1 MKTFRPFDVLVIALL
16 AAAGGAA
23 GSYLALGKI
32 PTVAPPIISSSSA
45 TTTTVST
52 VPLIGDE
59 QDNVTVYEK
68 VSPSVVNIT
77 STVLSFDNFL
87 QAVPQQGTGSGSIL
101 DTEGRILT
109 NYHVVK
115 GARRLEV
122 TLASGKRYTAR
133 MLGADP
139 DHDLA
144 VIQLVDPPK
153 DLTTITLGN
162 SASLKVGRKVLA
174 IGNPFGLDRT
184 LTTGIISALGR
195 DLQSEKAGRTL
206 RNLIQTDAAIN
217 PGNSGGP
224 LLDNQGQLIGVNTAI
239 FSTSGSSAGIGFAV
253 PVETVREILPDL
265 LAGKG
270 KIIQHASL
278 GVVIQTLPPTVAE
291 ALNLPVQQGVL
302 IEQVLP
308 DSGAAAA
315 GLQPGNQEVVAGNL
329 RLRIGGDVVTAIDG
343 VAVDDAQSLISEVQ
357 KHKIGDQVRLNIV
370 RDGQQLS
377 VSVTLS
383 ESADQGQ
390 D

>member
-23 GSYLALGKI
+23 GSYLVVGKAVV
-32 PTVAPPIISSSSA
+32 TAAPPITSSSP
-45 TTTTVST
+45 TTTVST
-52 VPLIGDE
+52 APLIGDE

-68 VSPSVVNIT
+68 VSPTVVNIT
-77 STVLSFDNFL
+77 STVLNFDTFL

-101 DTEGRILT
+101 DAEGRILT
-109 NYHVVK
+109 NYHVIK

-153 DLTTITLGN
+153 GLTTITLGN
-162 SASLKVGRKVLA
+162 SESLKVGRKVLA

-224 LLDNQGQLIGVNTAI
+224 LLDSQGQLIGVNTAI

-253 PVETVREILPDL
+253 PVETVREILPNL

-270 KIIQHASL
+270 KVVQRASL

-291 ALNLPVQQGVL
+291 ALNLPIQQGVL
-302 IEQVLP
+302 IEQVIP
-308 DSGAAAA
+308 GSGADAA
-315 GLQPGNQEVVAGNL
+315 GLQPGDQEVVAGNL

-343 VAVDDAQSLISEVQ
+343 VAVADAQSLISEVQ
-357 KHKIGDQVRLNIV
+357 KHKVGDQVKLSIIRG
-370 RDGQQLS
+370 GQQLS
-377 VSVTLS
+377 VNVTLG
-383 ESADQGQ
+383 ESADQG
-390 D
+390 

>member
-1 MKTFRPFDVLVIALL
+1 LKTFRPFDVLVIALL

-23 GSYLALGKI
+23 GSYLVVGKAMV
-32 PTVAPPIISSSSA
+32 TAAPPIPSSSP
-45 TTTTVST
+45 TTATTVST
-52 VPLIGDE
+52 APLIGDE

-68 VSPSVVNIT
+68 VSPTVVNIT
-77 STVLSFDNFL
+77 STVLNFDTFL

-101 DTEGRILT
+101 DAEGRILT
-109 NYHVVK
+109 NYHVIK

-122 TLASGKRYTAR
+122 TLATGKRYTAR

-153 DLTTITLGN
+153 GLTTINLGN
-162 SASLKVGRKVLA
+162 SESLKVGRKVLA

-224 LLDNQGQLIGVNTAI
+224 LLDSQGNLIGVNTAI

-253 PVETVREILPDL
+253 PVETVREILPNL

-270 KIIQHASL
+270 KVVQRASL

-291 ALNLPVQQGVL
+291 ALNLPIQQGVL
-302 IEQVLP
+302 IEQVIP
-308 DSGAAAA
+308 SSGAEAA
-315 GLQPGNQEVVAGNL
+315 GLQPGDQEVVAGNL

-343 VAVDDAQSLISEVQ
+343 IAVADAQSLISEVQ
-357 KHKIGDQVRLNIV
+357 KHKVGDQVKLSIIRG
-370 RDGQQLS
+370 GQQLS
-377 VSVTLS
+377 VNVTLG
-383 ESADQGQ
+383 ESADQG
-390 D
+390 

>member
-23 GSYLALGKI
+23 GSYFALGKNVA
-32 PTVAPPIISSSSA
+32 VAPPIASNSS
-45 TTTTVST
+45 TTTVTTAST
-52 VPLIGDE
+52 APLIGDE

-68 VSPSVVNIT
+68 VGPTVVNIT
-77 STVLSFDNFL
+77 STVLNFDNFL

-101 DTEGRILT
+101 DAEGRILT

-153 DLTTITLGN
+153 GLTTITLGN
-162 SASLKVGRKVLA
+162 SESLKVGRKVLA

-224 LLDNQGQLIGVNTAI
+224 LLDSQGQLIGVNTAI

-253 PVETVREILPDL
+253 PVETVREILPNL
-265 LAGKG
+265 LVGKG
-270 KIIQHASL
+270 KVVQRASL

-302 IEQVLP
+302 IEQVIP
-308 DSGAAAA
+308 GSGAAAA
-315 GLQPGNQEVVAGNL
+315 GLQPGDQEVVAGNL
-329 RLRIGGDVVTAIDG
+329 RLRVGGDVVIAIDG

-357 KHKIGDQVRLNIV
+357 KHKIGDQVSLTIV
-370 RDGQQLS
+370 RGNQQLS
-377 VSVTLS
+377 VSVTLA
-383 ESADQGQ
+383 ESADQE
-390 D
+390 

>member
-1 MKTFRPFDVLVIALL
+1 MKTFRSIDVLFIALL

-23 GSYLALGKI
+23 GSYLVL
-32 PTVAPPIISSSSA
+32 SR
-45 TTTTVST
+45 T
-52 VPLIGDE
+52 VPPPVANSTPTSVSAVSLIDDE

-77 STVLSFDNFL
+77 STVLSFDTFL

-101 DTEGRILT
+101 DAEGRILT

-133 MLGADP
+133 LLGADP

-153 DLTTITLGN
+153 GLATIALGN
-162 SASLKVGRKVLA
+162 SESLKVGRKVLA

-224 LLDNQGQLIGVNTAI
+224 LLDNQGNLIGVNTAI

-253 PVETVREILPDL
+253 PVETIREILPNL
-265 LAGKG
+265 LVGKG
-270 KIIQHASL
+270 KVLQRPSL

-315 GLQPGNQEVVAGNL
+315 GLQPGDQEVIAGNL
-329 RLRIGGDVVTAIDG
+329 RLRVGGDVVIAIDG
-343 VAVDDAQSLISEVQ
+343 IAVADAQSLISEVQ
-357 KHKIGDQVRLNIV
+357 KHKPGDKVSLSIV
-370 RDGQQLS
+370 RGGQQLT
-377 VSVTLS
+377 VRVTLGES
-383 ESADQGQ
+383 EDQE
-390 D
+390 

>member
-23 GSYLALGKI
+23 GSYLALGK
-32 PTVAPPIISSSSA
+32 TVAVAPPIISSSSA
-45 TTTTVST
+45 TTTTIST

-68 VSPSVVNIT
+68 VSPTVVNIT

-101 DTEGRILT
+101 DAEGRILT

-139 DHDLA
+139 NHDLA

-184 LTTGIISALGR
+184 LTTGVISALGR
-195 DLQSEKAGRTL
+195 DLQSERAGRTL

-224 LLDNQGQLIGVNTAI
+224 LLDSQGQLIGVNTAI

-270 KIIQHASL
+270 KIVQHASL

-302 IEQVLP
+302 IEQVVP
-308 DSGAAAA
+308 GSGAAAA

-329 RLRIGGDVVTAIDG
+329 RLRVGGDVVTAIDG
-343 VAVDDAQSLISEVQ
+343 VAVADAQSLISEVQ
-357 KHKIGDQVRLNIV
+357 KHKIGDQVSLNIV
-370 RDGQQLS
+370 RGSQQFA
-377 VSVTLS
+377 VKVTLG
-383 ESADQGQ
+383 ESADQG
-390 D
+390 

>member
-32 PTVAPPIISSSSA
+32 PTVAPPIVSSSPA

-68 VSPSVVNIT
+68 VGPAVVNIT

-87 QAVPQQGTGSGSIL
+87 QAVPQQGTGSGSVL
-101 DTEGRILT
+101 DKEGRILT

-115 GARRLEV
+115 GARQLEV
-122 TLASGKRYTAR
+122 TLSTGKRYAAR

-144 VIQLVDPPK
+144 VIQLVDPPT
-153 DLTTITLGN
+153 DLTTIALGN

-184 LTTGIISALGR
+184 MTTGIISALGR
-195 DLQSEKAGRTL
+195 DLQSERAGRTL
-206 RNLIQTDAAIN
+206 LNLIQTDAAIN

-270 KIIQHASL
+270 KIVQHASL

-308 DSGAAAA
+308 GSGAAAA

-343 VAVDDAQSLISEVQ
+343 VAVADAQSLISEVQ
-357 KHKIGDQVRLNIV
+357 KHKIGDKVSLNIV

>member
-23 GSYLALGKI
+23 GSYLALGK
-32 PTVAPPIISSSSA
+32 TVAVAPPIISSSSA
-45 TTTTVST
+45 TTTTIST

-68 VSPSVVNIT
+68 VSPTVVNIT

-101 DTEGRILT
+101 DAEGRILT

-115 GARRLEV
+115 GSRRLEV

-139 DHDLA
+139 NHDLA

-184 LTTGIISALGR
+184 LTTGVISALGR
-195 DLQSEKAGRTL
+195 DLQSERAGRTL

-224 LLDNQGQLIGVNTAI
+224 LLDSQGQLIGVNTAI

-270 KIIQHASL
+270 KIVQHASL

-302 IEQVLP
+302 IEQVVP
-308 DSGAAAA
+308 GSGAAAA

-329 RLRIGGDVVTAIDG
+329 RLRVGGDVVTAIDG
-343 VAVDDAQSLISEVQ
+343 VAVADAQSLISEVQ
-357 KHKIGDQVRLNIV
+357 KHKIGDQVSLNIV
-370 RDGQQLS
+370 RGSQQFA
-377 VSVTLS
+377 VKVTLG
-383 ESADQGQ
+383 ESADQG
-390 D
+390 

>member
-23 GSYLALGKI
+23 GSYLALGK
-32 PTVAPPIISSSSA
+32 TVAVAPPIISSSPV

-59 QDNVTVYEK
+59 QDNVAVYEK
-68 VSPSVVNIT
+68 VGPSVVNIT

-87 QAVPQQGTGSGSIL
+87 QAVPQKGTGSGSIL
-101 DTEGRILT
+101 DAEGRILT

-144 VIQLVDPPK
+144 VIQLVNPPK
-153 DLTTITLGN
+153 ELTTVVLGN
-162 SASLKVGRKVLA
+162 SETLKVGRKVLA

-253 PVETVREILPDL
+253 PVETVREILPNL

-270 KIIQHASL
+270 KIVQHASL

-308 DSGAAAA
+308 GSGAAAA

-343 VAVDDAQSLISEVQ
+343 VAVADAQSLISEVQ
-357 KHKIGDQVRLNIV
+357 KHKIGDKVSLNIV
-370 RDGQQLS
+370 RGGQQLS
-377 VSVTLS
+377 VTVTLG